1 MKRLI
6 SLVACSL
13 ALTGCVGY
21 RHIAVL
27 ENGGQSFADL
37 QTRRDTGVALETLAP
52 KDSVVV
58 ADDGGNLVT
67 AATNEVSVVMVEPEP
82 LPPADRS
89 AKLRKRL
96 QRPCCF
102 YTTRVVP
109 NYCFWR
115 AKMTTRFFR
124 FLFVPRLRMTRALHI
139 SWNTQCYAV
148 RVNIR

>member
-58 ADDGGNLVT
+58 ADDGGNAGFRQRGKT
-67 AATNEVSVVMVEPEP
+67 I
-82 LPPADRS
+82 R
-89 AKLRKRL
+89 RKRVVQAVGEVMEGVDERSVKVEYAEFNHVAFFYPSRFVQIVL
-96 QRPCCF
+96 IENILRQRRKALIVPSKSQTVPARPAGF
-102 YTTRVVP
+102 RTR
-109 NYCFWR
+109 
-115 AKMTTRFFR
+115 
-124 FLFVPRLRMTRALHI
+124 
-139 SWNTQCYAV
+139 
-148 RVNIR
+148 